1 MSGPSILCPID
12 FSDASRSALRH
23 ASALAEHFG
32 SQLVVMTV
40 NDTLLAEAAAMN
52 TSVTAVKD
60 DTLAALRHFFGET
73 VDRCL
78 KGVSVVFEAPT
89 GKAHE
94 QILDCARA
102 HRVDLIVIS
111 SHGLTGF
118 RKMFF
123 GSTTERVL
131 RETPVPVLIV
141 PGNQRG
147 PESVAEAVASIKRI
161 LAPVLVPG
169 ANKAQLAFVRGLSD
183 ALKIPTLLLH
193 VVEPVRSVLP
203 HSERY
208 LAAVERER
216 RARAEGALEQIA
228 EELGGG
234 RTEALIAYGE
244 PAEEIVKVAG
254 DRKAGLIVMTLVG
267 SALEGPRIGSV
278 TYRVLSATGRMVL
291 ALPPKSAGLPAAAH
305 SAKAGDFS
313 HRAKKA
319 APAMAARKGRQ

>member
-1 MSGPSILCPID
+1 MSAPSILCPVD

-23 ASALAEHFG
+23 AAVLAEHFG
-32 SQLVVMTV
+32 SQLVVLTV
-40 NDTLLAEAAAMN
+40 NDALLAEAAAMN
-52 TSVTAVKD
+52 SSAAAVTK
-60 DTLAALRHFFGET
+60 DTLDALEHFVREA
-73 VDRCL
+73 VDRSL
-78 KGVSVVFEAPT
+78 KGVTVVFEAPT
-89 GKAHE
+89 GKPHE
-94 QILDCARA
+94 EILRAAGA

-123 GSTTERVL
+123 GSTTERVR
-131 RETPVPVLIV
+131 RETSVPVLIV

-147 PESVAEAVASIKRI
+147 PESLAEALASVGRI

-169 ANKAQLAFVRGLSD
+169 ANPVQLAFVRGLSQVLNVP
-183 ALKIPTLLLH
+183 ALLLH

-208 LAAVERER
+208 LVPVERER
-216 RARAEGALEQIA
+216 RARAEAELEKIA
-228 EELGGG
+228 GEVPSR

-254 DRKAGLIVMTLVG
+254 DRKADLIVMTLVG
-267 SALEGPRIGSV
+267 SSLAGPRIGSV
-278 TYRVLSATGRMVL
+278 TYRVLSAAGRPVL
-291 ALPPKSAGLPAAAH
+291 ALPGVAR
-305 SAKAGDFS
+305 DFS

-319 APAMAARKGRQ
+319 ARPEPVGEGHR